1 MIRCFTEDNLSIS
14 NKTPVYTQIF
24 LCMNLIW
31 LPLFQTLLTTQIKLL
46 FMDIQRWWMKILTLM
61 NSELLWFQTELIK
74 FYLLSIKLNLQGNGT
89 QDIRVDCIKQIRG
102 NDSSRNYHTS
112 QDMELWKKLANYVQ
126 LLRSL

>member
-1 MIRCFTEDNLSIS
+1 MIRCYTGYNLSIS
-14 NKTPVYTQIF
+14 TKTPVYTKIF

-102 NDSSRNYHTS
+102 NDSSRNYHTN
-112 QDMELWKKLANYVQ
+112 QDMELWKKLANSVQ

>member
-1 MIRCFTEDNLSIS
+1 MIRCYTGYNLSIS
-14 NKTPVYTQIF
+14 TKTPVYTKIF

-102 NDSSRNYHTS
+102 NDSSRNYNTN
-112 QDMELWKKLANYVQ
+112 QDMELWKKLANSVQ

>member
-1 MIRCFTEDNLSIS
+1 MIRCYTGYNLSIS
-14 NKTPVYTQIF
+14 TKTPVYTKIF

-61 NSELLWFQTELIK
+61 NSVLLWFQTELIK

-102 NDSSRNYHTS
+102 NDSSRNYHTN
-112 QDMELWKKLANYVQ
+112 QDMELWKKLAHSVQ